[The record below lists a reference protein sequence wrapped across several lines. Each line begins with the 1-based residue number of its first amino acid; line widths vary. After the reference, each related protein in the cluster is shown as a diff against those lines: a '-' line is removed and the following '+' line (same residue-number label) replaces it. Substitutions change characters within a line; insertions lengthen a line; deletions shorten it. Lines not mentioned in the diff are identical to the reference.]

1 MATHLEKLQFSERLQ
16 QSLSQAGISVA
27 SPTAL
32 ARKFNVLSPDSEVSP
47 QGVRRWLEGTSI
59 PSQEK
64 LVVLARWLKVSPE
77 WLRFGDASRT
87 PAAAREAT
95 REHPADYDARTLA
108 TMIELLSE
116 ENREAV
122 SRIIS
127 ALLDGEGK
135 TVGQAK
141 RRH

>member
-16 QSLSQAGISVA
+16 QSLLQAGISVA

-32 ARKFNVLSPDSEVSP
+32 ARKFNVLAPDAQVSP
-47 QGVRRWLEGTSI
+47 QAVRRWLEGTSI
-59 PSQEK
+59 PSQDK

-87 PAAAREAT
+87 PAKARQAA
-95 REHPADYDARTLA
+95 REHPAEYDVRALT

-116 ENREAV
+116 ENRDAIAK
-122 SRIIS
+122 IIS
-127 ALLDGEGK
+127 ALLDSEGK
-135 TVGQAK
+135 TVPVAK

>member
-16 QSLSQAGISVA
+16 QSLLKAGISVA

-32 ARKFNVLSPDSEVSP
+32 ARKFNVLSPDSGISP
-47 QGVRRWLEGTSI
+47 QAVRRWLEGTSI
-59 PSQEK
+59 PSQDK

-77 WLRFGDASRT
+77 WLRFGDASQT
-87 PAAAREAT
+87 SPKTREAT
-95 REHPADYDARTLA
+95 REHPAEYDARALT

-122 SRIIS
+122 ARIIT
-127 ALLDGEGK
+127 ALLDSEGK
-135 TVGQAK
+135 TVTKAK
-141 RRH
+141 KRP

>member
-1 MATHLEKLQFSERLQ
+1 MATHIEKLQFSERLQ
-16 QSLSQAGISVA
+16 HCLLEAGISAA

-32 ARKFNVLSPDSEVSP
+32 ARKFNVLSPDAGVSP
-47 QGVRRWLEGTSI
+47 QAVRRWLEGTSI
-59 PSQEK
+59 PSQDK

-77 WLRFGDASRT
+77 WLRFGDASRSPANT
-87 PAAAREAT
+87 PDNA
-95 REHPADYDARTLA
+95 REHPAEYDARTLA

-135 TVGQAK
+135 TVSQAK
-141 RRH
+141 KRH

>member
-16 QSLSQAGISVA
+16 QSLLRAGISVA

-32 ARKFNVLSPDSEVSP
+32 ARKFNVLSPDSGVSP
-47 QGVRRWLEGTSI
+47 QAVRRWLEGTSI
-59 PSQEK
+59 PSQDK

-77 WLRFGDASRT
+77 WLRFGDASQAS
-87 PAAAREAT
+87 PKAREAT
-95 REHPADYDARTLA
+95 REHPAEYDPRALT

-122 SRIIS
+122 ARIIT
-127 ALLDGEGK
+127 ALLDSEGK
-135 TVGQAK
+135 TVIKAK
-141 RRH
+141 KRP